1 MPRIHGAALNEVD
14 WGGARFDNIPPLI
27 IRLELAQALHPAGKQ
42 APDYAVGDRGSG
54 AAQRPTPTPSR
65 ICAGNRG
72 ENIGRRSTIV
82 AASIAR

>member
-42 APDYAVGDRGSG
+42 APDYAVGDRGPGPHSGPRRRLGAFALATAAKTSAG
-54 AAQRPTPTPSR
+54 AAP
-65 ICAGNRG
+65 
-72 ENIGRRSTIV
+72 
-82 AASIAR
+82 